1 MDITTKSIEELK
13 AIAYDVLVQRDT
25 ATRNLQIVENEI
37 AKRAKEVTNEI
48 AEEPKK
54 EKHD

>member
-25 ATRNLQIVENEI
+25 ATRNLQIIENEI
-37 AKRAKEVTNEI
+37 AKRAKE
-48 AEEPKK
+48 AEVAEKPKK
-54 EKHD
+54 KND